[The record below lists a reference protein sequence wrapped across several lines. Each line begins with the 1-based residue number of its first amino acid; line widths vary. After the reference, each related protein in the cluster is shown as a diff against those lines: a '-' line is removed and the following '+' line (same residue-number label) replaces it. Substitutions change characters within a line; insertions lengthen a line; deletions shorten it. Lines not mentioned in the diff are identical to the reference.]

1 MEKYTIKADNLEP
14 FINKFGVEQE
24 RGVGRSG
31 ATNFD
36 IDKIPEGTE
45 LVIHTDNFECEVK
58 RTYKAVPYD
67 SISTRFKLIDIE
79 NIHNLKSDSYL

>member
-1 MEKYTIKADNLEP
+1 MGTIKSDNLEP

-24 RGVGRSG
+24 RGVGYNG

-45 LVIHTDNFECEVK
+45 LVNSDNLE
-58 RTYKAVPYD
+58 R
-67 SISTRFKLIDIE
+67 
-79 NIHNLKSDSYL
+79 